1 MTKIAIPYTPPD
13 LGPNSD
19 FQDKIFRKNR
29 EAVLSELRCLSGIP
43 EIVRTLNPD
52 TVYKI
57 VCSPEGG
64 KLYTDTTGNL
74 KGVFYKDGKIIQHA
88 KLRVVGPSLVKCATA
103 IGSQILLIHIAMQL
117 HSVEKKIDKVI
128 EGQHDDRISEIY
140 SGVSQYKQAM
150 RAQDTERQSRLIEH
164 AIQTLTTGIEKTSR
178 SLKRQIKEMPEPEHG
193 FGDNWPIFA
202 EDRTKHAEEKFRIVE
217 ESFQACI
224 IGIQTLAECYAAIN
238 EPQIAVEALKGN
250 IDKLSDC
257 GIVSAAKKARLVPF
271 RERKGLPEQ
280 PLRVFLDSK
289 RSLLDSLEGYDLLA
303 NNKFDYIEIECT
315 PTELLEGEE

>member
-1 MTKIAIPYTPPD
+1 MTKIAIPYDSPD

-19 FQDKIFRKNR
+19 FQTKIFQKNR
-29 EAVLSELRCLSGIP
+29 ESVLRELRCLSGIP
-43 EIVRTLNPD
+43 EIVRTLNQD

-64 KLYTDTTGNL
+64 KLYTDTAGNL

-88 KLRVVGPSLVKCATA
+88 KLRAIGPSIIKCATA
-103 IGSQILLIHIAMQL
+103 VGSQILLIHIAIQL
-117 HSVEKKIDKVI
+117 YEVKKAISTVIDMMY
-128 EGQHDDRISEIY
+128 EDRISEIN
-140 SGVSQYKQAM
+140 SGVNQYKMAM

-193 FGDNWPIFA
+193 FGDNWPIFT
-202 EDRTKHAEEKFRIVE
+202 EDKTKHAEEKFRIVE

-238 EPQIAVEALKGN
+238 EPQIAVEALKEN

-257 GIVSAAKKARLVPF
+257 GIASAAKKARLVPF
-271 RERKGLPEQ
+271 RERKGLPER
-280 PLRVFLDSK
+280 PLRAFLDSK
-289 RSLLDSLEGYDLLA
+289 HLLLDDIERCGLLA
-303 NNKFDYIEIECT
+303 NNESDCIEMEVK
-315 PTELLEGEE
+315 PVELLEGEK

>member
-29 EAVLSELRCLSGIP
+29 ESVLSELRCLSGIP

-64 KLYTDTTGNL
+64 KLYTDTAGNL
-74 KGVFYKDGKIIQHA
+74 KGVFYKDRKIIQHA

-103 IGSQILLIHIAMQL
+103 IGSQILLISIAMQL
-117 HSVEKKIDKVI
+117 NRIEKEIHKII

-140 SGVSQYKQAM
+140 SGVSQYKLAM
-150 RAQDTERQSRLIEH
+150 RARDIERQSRLVEN
-164 AIQTLTTGIEKTSR
+164 AIQTVTTGIEKTAR
-178 SLKRQIKEMPEPEHG
+178 SLKRQIAEMPKTEYG
-193 FGDNWPIFA
+193 LRDDWPIFDK
-202 EDRTKHAEEKFRIVE
+202 DRTKWAEEKFRFVE

-238 EPQIAVEALKGN
+238 EPQIAVVALKEN
-250 IDKLSDC
+250 IDKLSDSE
-257 GIVSAAKKARLVPF
+257 IALAAKKARLIPF

-280 PLRVFLDSK
+280 PLRAFLDSK
-289 RSLLDSLEGYDLLA
+289 RLLLDNIERCGLLA
-303 NNKFDYIEIECT
+303 NNEPDCIEIEIK
-315 PTELLEGEE
+315 PVELLEGGK